1 VVDYSEVTTAGTLRQ
16 PSYKGLRDD
25 LEPEQVGPPED

>member
-1 VVDYSEVTTAGTLRQ
+1 VVDYSEVTNGGTLRQ

-25 LEPEQVGPPED
+25 IDPAQVGPPDD